1 MFGQTGNTSFS
12 GFSTA
17 TQNSPFGQSAFGKP
31 ITTTSFGSGATPVFG
46 SSNTSSL
53 FSSKPTGSTTGGL
66 FGNTTTPPAFR
77 QPTNTQPSFGGFG
90 TTNTSTNL
98 FGTQQNAGTNL
109 FGTSTG
115 TSAFGQANKPGFNF
129 GTTSGT
135 NLFGQP
141 QQNAQQTTPFGQA
154 NTTTNTNLFGATTGF
169 GNTNPTTVPAGTAV
183 KFTPVITTDSMS
195 KNGISHSISAR
206 HCCIASMKEYESK
219 SYEELRFED
228 YQLGRKGPQTGL
240 FGTSAQTSP
249 FGSTSAGTSTAG
261 TGFGSMTGGF
271 GTTSQS
277 GSTGLF
283 GKPITNFGTPAT
295 TTTNSFAFNSTPTTN
310 LFGTNTQTKPFGT
323 AAPTPLFGT
332 SSTNQTAGTG
342 FGSINTGQNTGFG
355 SAFGSTQPNQSI
367 GLFNQNKSA
376 FNIPST
382 STSTG
387 FTGFGQP
394 ATNTTTPLFGNK
406 TTTTGFGTTSTFGA
420 AAPSTF
426 GNNTGFNS
434 GTNPGSS
441 LFNSSFKPAGQTSGF
456 SFGTTPASSTGL
468 GTNTGLSLGGGSSLF
483 GQQKPGSLFGNTGN
497 NTTFN
502 NPGTFGSSTFGTSS
516 NMMSGTGVGLLNGGA
531 VSNQAKTNGSVPVHQ
546 QILALVSA
554 PFGDS
559 PLLKNLLPASGKTE
573 ELLKPTNPASKVLN
587 SPQYRVTANNKSPKI
602 KARVVSSA
610 QLSKKSLFDGL
621 EEEDPVITEAFQ
633 PRPSAKRLV
642 LRPKSATNSSVQS
655 PTENGESVTRNSTA
669 EDRADTSNVVHSN
682 NIEVNDK
689 ENHSQDNN
697 RLANDRR
704 SSTSWL
710 KSTLPRK
717 SKISDDELLEGQRSP
732 FSGTNVPEEVNNTV
746 AELRSQNS
754 TSSINHSEIINSIEV
769 PLNSTF
775 DEKNSANLTMPNA
788 ESGQE
793 TDESSLLML
802 QSNWSV
808 NMAKVTLR
816 RAGYYTIPSLDKLD
830 DFVCGE
836 TCVVP
841 NFTIGREGYG
851 NVYFPDSFDVYGLNL
866 DEIVHFRHKEVI
878 IYPDDEKKPPVGQ
891 GLNRRA
897 QVTLDKVW
905 PHDKSLHEPITD
917 PQRLTAMN
925 YEGKLRRVSAKHD
938 TRFLEYRPETGSWVF
953 KVDHFSKYGLSD
965 SDEDDNQI
973 PPISEAKKLKGFL
986 APVQKGKPIDP
997 STAMNKEAINGM
1009 MINGTLE
1016 SMKIGNGK
1024 AHPNIVENNFLRKTP
1039 ISRFAYNDHSYE
1051 ERGMIVS
1058 PVRETPFGR
1067 SGFVPGDY
1075 NYEKRMTVSP
1085 VGDNARVTGTDSHKL
1100 QLMKASFFDVN
1111 DEDVNE
1117 ETNNGIFP
1125 SAQKTLI
1132 RYFPDVTEAKSD
1144 EAPYNATTLRTTLVA
1159 HETLFSTCSPENVLS
1174 TSSRI
1179 SHLPRIGARDK
1190 QIIERAIPPVVTPVT
1205 SVLKYH
1211 YEVVPLEESR
1221 LNRLRFR
1228 CIADAGIYMGRTFRP
1243 SWGAGLTLLSL
1254 STQEQATKMQL
1265 RSTFSQLSRYL
1276 SGRLADDISS
1286 TVIVQRLQILGGDE
1300 YDTKTFKDSIERHL
1314 RIQLDHCVMGH
1325 EGDCPTFDVATDSAN
1340 EALQLHC
1347 TLAQDLAEQEQRPS
1361 EDANDEQMQCGS
1373 ASERSF
1379 RQYASIVWTLCVALW
1394 GNYADQDMADNAN
1407 EEHYN
1412 VMVRREAVGDWL
1424 RNVVQKTVE
1433 REIKSIDG
1441 KTKNSHEKIIL
1452 SLLSACKLEDAC
1464 QEARKA
1470 GDHCLALL
1478 MAQLRSG
1485 ATVKK
1490 LIKQQLALWQET
1502 DVDENLT
1509 IDRLKLF
1516 MLVAGEPLI
1525 SSKHGTI
1532 NVCEDLDWKRAFA
1545 THLWYLSPPT
1555 CSITDALDLYEI
1567 SFNATEAQA
1576 YAAVPEPEYRE
1587 NEYDAELSNG
1597 KRIHDLCFH
1606 LLKLYCTGN
1615 HDLGELLNPLSYTA
1629 NPLDYRLSWLVQQTL
1644 VALGYT
1650 HLSDHV
1656 AALTHTNFAT
1666 QLEAHGLWHWAI
1678 FVVLHLRDSSR
1689 RRAAIQDLL
1698 LRHIEIDDTPEYIKH
1713 EQFLKEELG
1722 ISSVWIHQ
1730 AKAIKSSVNKRY
1742 GEAAWY
1748 YIQAEQ
1754 WTQAHE
1760 IIIEH
1765 LAADA
1770 IINENYEY
1778 LKSLL
1783 SPLVPIECSGTISGW
1798 SHQGQLLWE
1807 YMEITSEIQSL
1818 LKSAPDYRGLTY
1830 QLEALKPRLT
1840 GLCNKIDQF
1849 PCPTAKHRLCQ
1860 AEIAKRTVHLARNML
1875 LLQKNEQ
1882 RSVTKLLVRLISQLP
1897 LPEDYAQQEL
1907 RPTVNMRVTEIMP

>member
-12 GFSTA
+12 GFSTG
-17 TQNSPFGQSAFGKP
+17 TQNSLFGQSAFGKP

-46 SSNTSSL
+46 SSNTSL

-98 FGTQQNAGTNL
+98 FGTQQNTGTNL

-135 NLFGQP
+135 NLFGQT
-141 QQNAQQTTPFGQA
+141 QQNAQQTTPFGQT
-154 NTTTNTNLFGATTGF
+154 NTTNTNLFGTTTNF

-206 HCCIASMKEYESK
+206 HCCIASMKEYENK

-240 FGTSAQTSP
+240 FGTSTQTSP
-249 FGSTSAGTSTAG
+249 FGGTTAGTSTGG

-271 GTTSQS
+271 GATNQS

-283 GKPITNFGTPAT
+283 GKPISNFGSSAT
-295 TTTNSFAFNSTPTTN
+295 TTTNSFVFNSPPTTN

-323 AAPTPLFGT
+323 APTPLFGT
-332 SSTNQTAGTG
+332 PSTNQTAGTG
-342 FGSINTGQNTGFG
+342 FGNINTTQNTGFG

-394 ATNTTTPLFGNK
+394 ATNTTTLFGNK
-406 TTTTGFGTTSTFGA
+406 TTTTGFGGTSTFGA
-420 AAPSTF
+420 TAPSTF
-426 GNNTGFNS
+426 GTNTGFNTGS
-434 GTNPGSS
+434 NAGSS
-441 LFNSSFKPAGQTSGF
+441 LFNSSFKPAGQTPAF
-456 SFGTTPASSTGL
+456 SFGTTPVSSTGL
-468 GTNTGLSLGGGSSLF
+468 GTNTGLSLGGNSSLF

-502 NPGTFGSSTFGTSS
+502 NPGSFGPSTFGTSS
-516 NMMSGTGVGLLNGGA
+516 NMISGTGIGLLNGGMT
-531 VSNQAKTNGSVPVHQ
+531 SNQAKTNGSVPVHQ

-602 KARVVSSA
+602 KARVVSSS

-642 LRPKSATNSSVQS
+642 LRPKSTINSLVQS
-655 PTENGESVTRNSTA
+655 PTENGESVTRNGTI
-669 EDRADTSNVVHSN
+669 DGADISNAMHSN

-717 SKISDDELLEGQRSP
+717 NKILDDELLEGQRSP

-746 AELRSQNS
+746 AELRSQNNIS
-754 TSSINHSEIINSIEV
+754 NHSETINSIEM

-775 DEKNSANLTMPNA
+775 DEKNSANLTIPNA

-793 TDESSLLML
+793 TDEGSFSML
-802 QSNWSV
+802 QSNWSM

-816 RAGYYTIPSLDKLD
+816 RVGYYTIPPLDKLD

-836 TCVVP
+836 TCIVP

-891 GLNRRA
+891 GLNRKA

-917 PQRLTAMN
+917 PQRLAAMN

-965 SDEDDNQI
+965 SDEDDSQVS
-973 PPISEAKKLKGFL
+973 PTSDAKKLKGFS
-986 APVQKGKPIDP
+986 ASVQKSKPVDP
-997 STAMNKEAINGM
+997 SATMNKAINGT
-1009 MINGTLE
+1009 INGTFDGT
-1016 SMKIGNGK
+1016 KIGNGK
-1024 AHPNIVENNFLRKTP
+1024 QLSMAESNFLGKTP
-1039 ISRFAYNDHSYE
+1039 INRFGYSDHSCE

-1058 PVRETPFGR
+1058 SVREIPFGC
-1067 SGFVPGDY
+1067 SDFISGDY
-1075 NYEKRMTVSP
+1075 SYEKRMTVSP
-1085 VGDNARVTGTDSHKL
+1085 VGDSARVAGTDSHKL
-1100 QLMKASFFDVN
+1100 QLMKASFFNAN

-1117 ETNNGIFP
+1117 EPSNGIFP
-1125 SAQKTLI
+1125 SVQKTLI
-1132 RYFPDVTEAKSD
+1132 RYFSNVTEAKSNQ
-1144 EAPYNATTLRTTLVA
+1144 EALYTTTALRTTFVA
-1159 HETLFSTCSPENVLS
+1159 NETLFSTPLSENVALCAS
-1174 TSSRI
+1174 SSRR
-1179 SHLPRIGARDK
+1179 SHLSHIGVRDK
-1190 QIIERAIPPVVTPVT
+1190 QSIIEKAILPPIITPVT

-1211 YEVVPLEESR
+1211 YEVVPLKESR

-1228 CIADAGIYMGRTFRP
+1228 CVADAGIYMGRTFRP
-1243 SWGAGLTLLSL
+1243 SWGTGLTLLSL

-1265 RSTFSQLSRYL
+1265 RSAFSQLSRYV
-1276 SGRLADDISS
+1276 SGRLADDVSS

-1300 YDTKTFKDSIERHL
+1300 YDARTFSDSIERHL

-1347 TLAQDLAEQEQRPS
+1347 TLAQDLAEKEQRPC
-1361 EDANDEQMQCGS
+1361 ENTNDEQIQSG

-1379 RQYASIVWTLCVALW
+1379 RQYANIVWALCIALW
-1394 GNYADQDMADNAN
+1394 GSYANQDTFNNAN

-1412 VMVRREAVGDWL
+1412 VMVRREAVGEWL
-1424 RNVVQKTVE
+1424 RNVVQRTVE

-1441 KTKNSHEKIIL
+1441 EAKNSHEKMIL
-1452 SLLSACKLEDAC
+1452 SLLSAYKLEDAC

-1532 NVCEDLDWKRAFA
+1532 NVCEYLDWKRAFA
-1545 THLWYLSPPT
+1545 IHLWYLSSPT
-1555 CSITDALDLYEI
+1555 CSITDALDLYEA
-1567 SFNATEAQA
+1567 SFNTTEAQA
-1576 YAAVPEPEYRE
+1576 YAAVPEPEYRQ
-1587 NEYDAELSNG
+1587 NDYDAELSNG

-1615 HDLGELLNPLSYTA
+1615 HDLGELLNPLTYTA
-1629 NPLDYRLSWLVQQTL
+1629 NPLDYRLSWLMQQTL

-1689 RRAAIQDLL
+1689 RRTAVQDLL
-1698 LRHIEIDDTPEYIKH
+1698 LRHIEIDNTPEYVKR

-1722 ISSVWIHQ
+1722 ISSIWIHQ
-1730 AKAIKSSVNKRY
+1730 AKAIKSSINKRY

-1770 IINENYEY
+1770 VINENYEY

-1783 SPLVPIECSGTISGW
+1783 SSLVAAECSGTISGW

-1807 YMEITSEIQSL
+1807 YMEITSEIQDL
-1818 LKSAPDYRGLTY
+1818 LKSAPDYCGLTY

-1840 GLCNKIDQF
+1840 AVCQKIDQF
-1849 PCPTAKHRLCQ
+1849 PCLTAKHRLCQ
-1860 AEIAKRTVHLARNML
+1860 AEIAKRTLHLARNML
-1875 LLQKNEQ
+1875 LLQENEQ
-1882 RSVTKLLVRLISQLP
+1882 RSITKLLVRLISQLP

-1907 RPTVNMRVTEIMP
+1907 RPIVNMRVAEIMP

>member
-1 MFGQTGNTSFS
+1 MFGQPGNTSFS

-17 TQNSPFGQSAFGKP
+17 TQNSPFAQSAFGKP

-46 SSNTSSL
+46 STNTSPL

-66 FGNTTTPPAFR
+66 FGNTTTPPFR

-115 TSAFGQANKPGFNF
+115 TSAFGQTNKPGSFSF

-141 QQNAQQTTPFGQA
+141 QQNTQQTTPFGQT
-154 NTTTNTNLFGATTGF
+154 NTTTNTNLFGTTTGF
-169 GNTNPTTVPAGTAV
+169 GNTTTTTVPTGTVV

-228 YQLGRKGPQTGL
+228 YQVGRKGPQTGL
-240 FGTSAQTSP
+240 FGTPAQASP
-249 FGSTSAGTSTAG
+249 FANTAAGTSTGG

-295 TTTNSFAFNSTPTTN
+295 TTTNNFAFNSTPTTN

-323 AAPTPLFGT
+323 PAPTPLFGT
-332 SSTNQTAGTG
+332 SNTNHTTGTG
-342 FGSINTGQNTGFG
+342 FGSINTGQTTGFG
-355 SAFGSTQPNQSI
+355 SSFGSTQPNQSI

-382 STSTG
+382 STTTG
-387 FTGFGQP
+387 FTSFGQP
-394 ATNTTTPLFGNK
+394 ATNNTTTPLFGNK
-406 TTTTGFGTTSTFGA
+406 TNTTGFGTSTFGV

-426 GNNTGFNS
+426 GTNTGFNS
-434 GTNPGSS
+434 GSNTGSS

-456 SFGTTPASSTGL
+456 SFGTTPISSTGL
-468 GTNTGLSLGGGSSLF
+468 STNTGLNLNSGSSLF

-516 NMMSGTGVGLLNGGA
+516 NMMSGTGMGLLNGGM
-531 VSNQAKTNGSVPVHQ
+531 VSNQTKTNGLVPVHQ

-573 ELLKPTNPASKVLN
+573 ELLKPTNPTSKVLN
-587 SPQYRVTANNKSPKI
+587 SPHYRVTTNNKSPKI
-602 KARVVSSA
+602 KAKVVSSV

-621 EEEDPVITEAFQ
+621 EEEDPVLTEAFQ
-633 PRPSAKRLV
+633 PRPNAKRLV

-655 PTENGESVTRNSTA
+655 PIENGESVAKNNSV
-669 EDRADTSNVVHSN
+669 DDKADTSNIVYSN
-682 NIEVNDK
+682 NIEVNNK

-697 RLANDRR
+697 RIANDRR
-704 SSTSWL
+704 LSTSWL
-710 KSTLPRK
+710 KSTLPRRNK
-717 SKISDDELLEGQRSP
+717 VPDDELLEAQRSP
-732 FSGTNVPEEVNNTV
+732 FSATNVPEEVNNTV
-746 AELRSQNS
+746 AELRPQNN
-754 TSSINHSEIINSIEV
+754 TSNSNHSDTINSIEM

-775 DEKNSANLTMPNA
+775 EDKSSANLTMQNA
-788 ESGQE
+788 DSSQE
-793 TDESSLLML
+793 TNENSFLL
-802 QSNWSV
+802 QSNWNL
-808 NMAKVTLR
+808 NMDKVTLR

-836 TCVVP
+836 TCIVP

-917 PQRLTAMN
+917 PQRLAVMN

-973 PPISEAKKLKGFL
+973 PSASEAKKLKGF
-986 APVQKGKPIDP
+986 PVPLQKGKIADP
-997 STAMNKEAINGM
+997 SAATNKNAVNGT
-1009 MINGTLE
+1009 INGTVGGT
-1016 SMKIGNGK
+1016 KIENAK
-1024 AHPNIVENNFLRKTP
+1024 HSDVEINFLEETQ
-1039 ISRFAYNDHSYE
+1039 IRFGHDNRDNWE
-1051 ERGMIVS
+1051 MIVH
-1058 PVRETPFGR
+1058 PVRDTPVGR
-1067 SGFVPGDY
+1067 SVFISKDY
-1075 NYEKRMTVSP
+1075 SYEKRMTVSP
-1085 VGDNARVTGTDSHKL
+1085 VGDNARVAGTDSHKV
-1100 QLMKASFFDVN
+1100 QLMKASFFDTN
-1111 DEDVNE
+1111 DEDMSE
-1117 ETNNGIFP
+1117 ETNHDIFP
-1125 SAQKTLI
+1125 SVQKTLT
-1132 RYFPDVTEAKSD
+1132 RYFPDVTETKND
-1144 EAPYNATTLRTTLVA
+1144 EALCNTTMLRSNVIMN
-1159 HETLFSTCSPENVLS
+1159 EIPFSTSQDNLLS
-1174 TSSRI
+1174 ISGKKLKQLSRVN
-1179 SHLPRIGARDK
+1179 AKTK
-1190 QIIERAIPPVVTPVT
+1190 QTIIERVIPPTAVTPIT

-1211 YEVVPLEESR
+1211 YEIVPLKESR
-1221 LNRLRFR
+1221 LNKLRFR
-1228 CIADAGIYMGRTFRP
+1228 CIADTGIQMGRMFRP

-1254 STQEQATKMQL
+1254 STQAQATKVQL
-1265 RSTFSQLSRYL
+1265 QSTFSQLNRYV
-1276 SGRLADDISS
+1276 SGRLADDNTS
-1286 TVIVQRLQILGGDE
+1286 TAIVQRLQILSGDE
-1300 YDTKTFKDSIERHL
+1300 DDIRMFKDSIERHL

-1325 EGDCPTFDVATDSAN
+1325 EGDCPIFNVATDNAN
-1340 EALQLHC
+1340 KALQLHC
-1347 TLAQDLAEQEQRPS
+1347 TLAQDLMEKEQRLN
-1361 EDANDEQMQCGS
+1361 ENINDEHRS
-1373 ASERSF
+1373 IAERSF

-1394 GNYADQDMADNAN
+1394 GNYTDQDMTNNAN

-1412 VMVRREAVGDWL
+1412 VMVRREAVSEWL
-1424 RNVVQKTVE
+1424 KNVVQKTIE
-1433 REIKSIDG
+1433 REINNVDIG
-1441 KTKNSHEKIIL
+1441 IKNSHEKIIL

-1478 MAQLRSG
+1478 MAQLRG
-1485 ATVKK
+1485 GMPVKE
-1490 LIKQQLALWQET
+1490 LIKQQLALWQQT

-1516 MLVAGEPLI
+1516 MLAAGEPLI

-1532 NVCEDLDWKRAFA
+1532 NVCENLDWKRAFA
-1545 THLWYLSPPT
+1545 IHLWYLSSPT
-1555 CSITDALDLYEI
+1555 CSITDALDLYEA
-1567 SFNATEAQA
+1567 SFNTTEYTQV
-1576 YAAVPEPEYRE
+1576 YAAIPEPEYGR
-1587 NEYDAELSNG
+1587 NDYDAELSNG
-1597 KRIHDLCFH
+1597 KQIYDLCFH

-1629 NPLDYRLSWLVQQTL
+1629 NPLDYRLSWLIQQIL

-1666 QLEAHGLWHWAI
+1666 QLEAYGLWHWAI
-1678 FVVLHLRDSSR
+1678 FVMLHLRDSSR
-1689 RRAAIQDLL
+1689 RQIAVQDLL
-1698 LRHIEIDDTPEYIKH
+1698 LRHIEIDDSPEYVKR

-1730 AKAIKSSVNKRY
+1730 AKAIKSRINKRF

-1783 SPLVPIECSGTISGW
+1783 ITLVPAECSSTINNW
-1798 SHQGQLLWE
+1798 AHQGQLLWE
-1807 YMEITSEIQSL
+1807 YMEITSEIQTL
-1818 LKSAPDYRGLTY
+1818 LKSAPDYHGITY

-1840 GLCNKIDQF
+1840 NLCHKIDQF

-1860 AEIAKRTVHLARNML
+1860 AEIAKRTLHLARNLL
-1875 LLQKNEQ
+1875 LLQKNEK

-1907 RPTVNMRVTEIMP
+1907 RPIVNMRVTEVISQ